1 MYAFSWAMS
10 NLDMIFKVPVPGGG
24 SYPSVVFIGTKHR
37 VQSPLKVAE
46 HDQHEQA

>member
-37 VQSPLKVAE
+37 VESIGE
-46 HDQHEQA
+46 GHDQHEQA